1 MLFIKKHYVVPQC
14 FKNYKITTF
23 TYEFIFVFILSFTG
37 AILKNVTRSGESSE
51 KRHKEGGVYRWELIA
66 TAQYVG
72 DP

>member
-1 MLFIKKHYVVPQC
+1 MSLFLY
-14 FKNYKITTF
+14 
-23 TYEFIFVFILSFTG
+23 LSRVSLG
-37 AILKNVTRSGESSE
+37 RYLKMSPEVGSSE